1 MKTNNHDILATSD
14 YVQNKPLL
22 LSSFHAPSSIYNTEN
37 ATKTYRWVLEQFMA
51 YNITDGMVLSLDDE
65 GGSVNDT
72 RIFPVFDSARGVG
85 AGEGWGRWGKWSSHG
100 HQGHETYFACPSG
113 TINLSN

>member
-22 LSSFHAPSSIYNTEN
+22 LSSFHAPSSIDNTEN

-72 RIFPVFDSARGVG
+72 RIFPVFDSARGWG
-85 AGEGWGRWGKWSSHG
+85 PERGGGDGENGRPTAIKVMKRTLPVPLG
-100 HQGHETYFACPSG
+100 Q
-113 TINLSN
+113 